1 MSGCAINVKAS
12 PVEVQSWMSPVVALR
27 QRCILVRCV
36 TSAGVAVTLD
46 GSGRPR
52 PGHYWAAK
60 RTGSRALAGPP
71 AGR

>member
-36 TSAGVAVTLD
+36 TSAGVPC
-46 GSGRPR
+46 GSDTGREWAPPPR
-52 PGHYWAAK
+52 
-60 RTGSRALAGPP
+60 SLL
-71 AGR
+71 GR